1 MGQTLD
7 KPITEK
13 YNESNCRQGI
23 RYGLSSMQGW
33 RSSMEDSH
41 SALISIPTLGDNI
54 SWFAVF
60 DGHNGS
66 NISSHCSSHLLEA
79 ITNNKTFVEAVEK
92 QMQLTAEEFK
102 KKVTD
107 GIISAFLQLDKKMQ
121 NGQENVMKNPKIPQ
135 KSSGG
140 STAIC
145 AFITDK
151 YIIICNCGD
160 SRGVLGGRDI
170 TCGSSYH
177 ASRPILTTT
186 DHKPAEPIETKR
198 IEEAGGHVYNNRI
211 NGHLAVSRALGDF
224 EYKNSPSFIAD
235 LFSWAIKPKPQLLIA
250 EPDVYI
256 KQRDPMVDEF
266 VVLACDG
273 IWDVM
278 SNEEVV
284 EFISSRMK
292 ITDNL
297 EIIGNEV
304 VDACLGKGSK
314 DNLSILIIAFP
325 EAPKLDEEAQK
336 KDKALVSLIQKKIE
350 KLVSVSNC
358 FPPFIGPS
366 ICYDYIV
373 EILYKEELPD
383 LPPGGGLY
391 SKRQFM
397 LDIYDAA
404 CMKNHEDLSS
414 ADNK

>member
-79 ITNNKTFVEAVEK
+79 IISNKTFVEAVKK
-92 QMQLTAEEFK
+92 QMQLSIEEFQ

-107 GIISAFLQLDKKMQ
+107 GIISAFLQFDKKMQ
-121 NGQENVMKNPKIPQ
+121 NSKEILIKNPR
-135 KSSGG
+135 SSGG

-160 SRGVLGGRDI
+160 SRGVLSGRDI
-170 TCGSSYH
+170 TGDSSYH
-177 ASRPILTTT
+177 VSRPILATA
-186 DHKPAEPIETKR
+186 DHKPSEPIETKR
-198 IEEAGGHVYNNRI
+198 IEQAGGNVYNNRI

-224 EYKNSPSFIAD
+224 EYKDSQSFIAD
-235 LFSWAIKPKPQLLIA
+235 LFSWAIKAKPQLVTA
-250 EPDVYI
+250 EPDIYI
-256 KQRDPMVDEF
+256 KQRDPVADEF

-278 SNEEVV
+278 SNEELVQ
-284 EFISSRMK
+284 FISSRMK
-292 ITDNL
+292 ITDDL
-297 EIIGNEV
+297 EIISNEV
-304 VDACLGKGSK
+304 VDACLGKGSQ
-314 DNLSILIIAFP
+314 DNQTIIIIAFP

-336 KDKALVSLIQKKIE
+336 KDKALVSLIQRKIE
-350 KLVSVSNC
+350 ELVSVSNC
-358 FPPFIGPS
+358 FPPYIGPS

-373 EILYKEELPD
+373 EILFKEELPD

-391 SKRQFM
+391 SKRQIM
-397 LDIYDAA
+397 MDIYDAA

-414 ADNK
+414 ADNE